1 MIKQQLKINYF
12 DEILKESYKT
22 VLHIAVKNKDIDII
36 KLLMKNKN
44 TNINIK
50 DDISLLFKSSSF
62 IYLWFFKNF

>member
-12 DEILKESYKT
+12 DEILKEFYKT

-36 KLLMKNKN
+36 KLLMKNKK